1 MVPAHP
7 GPRHGRP
14 HLVLGR
20 SEIEP
25 VVPLQPCH
33 RHRRCA
39 ALAHHAVHEH
49 PVHAAA
55 AMQSAA
61 VTTTENRLR
70 ATCDIS
76 NPPVSM

>member
-1 MVPAHP
+1 
-7 GPRHGRP
+7 
-14 HLVLGR
+14 
-20 SEIEP
+20 
-25 VVPLQPCH
+25 
-33 RHRRCA
+33 
-39 ALAHHAVHEH
+39 VHEH